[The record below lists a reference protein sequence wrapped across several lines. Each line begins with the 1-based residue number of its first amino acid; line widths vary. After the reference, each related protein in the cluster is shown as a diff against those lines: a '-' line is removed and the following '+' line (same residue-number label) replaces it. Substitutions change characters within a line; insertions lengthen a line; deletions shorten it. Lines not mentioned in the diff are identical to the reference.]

1 MTSPLKQEFT
11 KDGNLILL
19 KAEFDKRLIMYAHL
33 QALFGLAITIIGLPL
48 AAIWA
53 LVGRELHQRQY
64 DALECE
70 LTERTLNYRKG
81 VFFRVQKSV
90 PLDKITDLAL
100 NEGPILRHF
109 GLCSLTVETAG
120 GGSATATGQAVLVG
134 MVDSTEFRNAV
145 MRQRDLIV
153 GGATAPATVV
163 ASPGTADVSVLEEI
177 RDSLGRIEVL
187 LADSNSASGS
197 QPPSSEG

>member
-1 MTSPLKQEFT
+1 MTSSPNQQFT
-11 KDGNLILL
+11 KDGNRILL
-19 KAEFDKRLIMYAHL
+19 KAQFDTRLIMYAHL
-33 QALFGLAITIIGLPL
+33 QVLFGFAITIIGLPV

-64 DALECE
+64 DALQCE

-134 MVDSTEFRNAV
+134 MVDSIEFRNAV
-145 MRQRDLIV
+145 MRQRDLVV
-153 GGATAPATVV
+153 GGAAAPARVATAPGP
-163 ASPGTADVSVLEEI
+163 SDVSVLEEI
-177 RDSLGRIEVL
+177 RDSLGRIETL
-187 LADSNSASGS
+187 LANSSSASDP
-197 QPPSSEG
+197 QAPNSEG